1 MRPVK
6 IPAARFFDTDKL
18 EYPVAHDLKLG
29 QFVQGALLEKELRS
43 ESRVYIVIALIYL
56 VITTLSIVL
65 LARLEKR
72 FSLGVK
78 AVSL

>member
-43 ESRVYIVIALIYL
+43 ESRVYIVIALAPGST
-56 VITTLSIVL
+56 VNEGRWWPRVV
-65 LARLEKR
+65 
-72 FSLGVK
+72 G
-78 AVSL
+78 